1 MPMSPRSLPARWLAA
16 IRARE
21 QALAAKYPWFRR
33 RNYLLYKFQT
43 KYALALI
50 FLSVFITITIG
61 VVMYR
66 LFHGNAPTDGL
77 DDGAGSDRNF
87 RWLMLGLAAL
97 MVTTFG
103 CFFVLVVLT
112 THRVAGPLV
121 VMSRY
126 MSQLASGQYPSMRP
140 LRENDEL
147 KEFFLDF
154 KGAVDRLRQRD
165 IEESKTIEKALETL
179 SPIASGSKAQEL
191 LAELRLILENKR
203 RALHQEKSPPAE
215 VTTHAA

>member
-1 MPMSPRSLPARWLAA
+1 MSPRSLPVRWLDA
-16 IRARE
+16 IRAKE
-21 QALAAKYPWFRR
+21 QSLATKYPWFRR

-50 FLSVFITITIG
+50 FLGVFITVTIG

-66 LFHGNAPTDGL
+66 LFSGNTPTGGL
-77 DDGAGSDRNF
+77 DDGAGLDRNF
-87 RWLMLGLAAL
+87 RWLVLGLAAL
-97 MVTTFG
+97 IVTAFG
-103 CFFVLVVLT
+103 SFFVLVVLT
-112 THRVAGPLV
+112 SHRVAGPLV

-126 MSQLASGQYPSMRP
+126 MSQLASGQYPLMRA

-154 KGAVDRLRQRD
+154 KGAVDRLRERD

-179 SPIASGSKAQEL
+179 SPAVSGAKAHEA

-203 RALHQEKSPPAE
+203 RALHQEKSAPAE